1 MLMGLIGGAIFPPIM
16 DALAD
21 AMNAQ
26 LGAIIVMA
34 VGCLYVLVI
43 GVGYK
48 AIIEGKKAA
57 QVEA

>member
-1 MLMGLIGGAIFPPIM
+1 
-16 DALAD
+16 
-21 AMNAQ
+21 MNAQ

-48 AIIEGKKAA
+48 AIIEDKKAA